1 MPLGASRREHLIVRA
16 ISAVADESARLQWT
30 HRGLSFERR
39 EAASTRGREVIMS
52 NPPNQGPPGQPGW
65 GQGQPP
71 GQPGPFRPQG
81 QQGWGGQQPPPQQ
94 PWGQQPP
101 GGYGPPPPNGAS
113 KKMLLIA
120 GAGAL
125 VLAIIVVLVL
135 AFALGG
141 GSSPKSTVES
151 FIKAAQR
158 QDCDEAFAL
167 LSDRFQEEE
176 GSCAESEEDLVIQED
191 RERRHHRCHT
201 GGRERIQGD
210 RDGEGIVRR

>member
-1 MPLGASRREHLIVRA
+1 
-16 ISAVADESARLQWT
+16 
-30 HRGLSFERR
+30 
-39 EAASTRGREVIMS
+39 MS

-65 GQGQPP
+65 GQGPPP
-71 GQPGPFRPQG
+71 GQPGPFAPQG
-81 QQGWGGQQPPPQQ
+81 QQQGWGGQQPPPQQ

-101 GGYGPPPPNGAS
+101 GGHGPPPPNGVS

-135 AFALGG
+135 VFALGG
-141 GSSPKSTVES
+141 GSSPKGTVES

-167 LSDRFQEEE
+167 LSDRFQEEQ
-176 GSCAESEEDLVIQED
+176 GSCAESEEDLIIQED
-191 RERRHHRCHT
+191 ENVDIT
-201 GGRERIQGD
+201 DVTLEDESGSKATVTAKASFEGEEIPITFALVKEDGD
-210 RDGEGIVRR
+210 WSIDSIG